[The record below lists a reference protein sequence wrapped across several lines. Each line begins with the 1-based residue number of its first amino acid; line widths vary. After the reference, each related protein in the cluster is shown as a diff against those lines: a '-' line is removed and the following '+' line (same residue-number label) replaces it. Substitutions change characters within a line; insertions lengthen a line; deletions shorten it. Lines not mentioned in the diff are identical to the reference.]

1 MLSKIISFIIIV
13 LLVILIILNCVS
25 TIRQEK
31 FTKLKIKNIK
41 EEFEKENNRGEIR
54 LKPDSSYSVEE
65 IYPFKKSDDFYIKNY
80 DKKILSDP
88 FTAPR
93 DRVEN
98 SVIHDLDLYK
108 NFNLSTHGKLNDY
121 HIIGVLNL
129 LTTDSQNKNN
139 NIENNATEYNNIL
152 QLYGRQKYPYG
163 NEYEYYT
170 MITSGNQTIKI
181 PIKNKH
187 KKELYDGDE
196 IFIKELNRKYIV
208 KKYPMEEIEY
218 IPL

>member
-1 MLSKIISFIIIV
+1 MLSKITSLIIIV
-13 LLVILIILNCVS
+13 LLIILIILNCVS
-25 TIRQEK
+25 TMKQEE
-31 FTKLKIKNIK
+31 FTKLKIKHIK
-41 EEFEKENNRGEIR
+41 EEFEKENNRR
-54 LKPDSSYSVEE
+54 E

-80 DKKILSDP
+80 DKKMLTDP

-93 DRVEN
+93 DRIEN
-98 SVIHDLDLYK
+98 NTIHDLDLYK
-108 NFNLSTHGKLNDY
+108 NFNLSTHGKLNDF

-129 LTTDSQNKNN
+129 LSTDSHNKNN
-139 NIENNATEYNNIL
+139 KVENNATEYNNIL
-152 QLYGRQKYPYG
+152 QLYGRQKYPNG

-196 IFIKELNRKYIV
+196 IFIKELNRTYKV